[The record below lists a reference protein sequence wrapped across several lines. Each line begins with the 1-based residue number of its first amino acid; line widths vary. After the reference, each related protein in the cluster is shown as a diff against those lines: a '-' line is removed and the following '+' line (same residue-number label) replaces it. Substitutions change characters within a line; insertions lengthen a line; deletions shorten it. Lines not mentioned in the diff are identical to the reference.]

1 MDKRKQIL
9 PVILCGGTGSRL
21 WPLSRETFPKQFCKL
36 LKNSKLSL
44 IQETYERISDIPN
57 LIKPLVV
64 ANEKYRFLVSEH
76 LKAIGCKFFDVI
88 LEQEGRN
95 TCPAI
100 ALAALKAIENG
111 EDPFLLVLSSDHFI
125 KDKFAFQK
133 IINNALENINEEF
146 IYTFGVKPTNP
157 ETGYGYIEIGEKEKN
172 LNTYYRKVSKFVEKP
187 NLEKA
192 QKFIQSEKY
201 LWNSGIF
208 LFKASCILKEI
219 KKYESETFGFCEK
232 SFSKRTIDNDFIRP
246 ETTSFLKCESKPID
260 IAVLEKSSKVHVIS
274 LDLDWSD
281 IGDWN
286 KLWEK
291 SPKDKNSNVF
301 KGNGKVILKD
311 TKNSYIYSQESL
323 FVGIGLED
331 ITVVNTKDALLV
343 ISKKFNHLLKN
354 VVQEIKDI
362 GLKESFSFQKE
373 YRPWGSYSTLNKGD
387 RWHVKEIIVKPQEK
401 LSLQSHFHRSEH
413 WIVVKG
419 TALVEIDGIE
429 KLVRE
434 NESVY
439 VPLGSKHRL
448 SNPGKIDVNL
458 IEVQTGSFLEEED
471 IVRYDD
477 IYGRPS

>member
-1 MDKRKQIL
+1 MNKEMKIL

-21 WPLSRETFPKQFCKL
+21 WPLSRESFPKQFCKL
-36 LKNSKLSL
+36 IKDSKLSL
-44 IQETYERISDIPN
+44 LQETYDRIREIPN
-57 LIKPLVV
+57 LIQPLII
-64 ANEKYRFLVSEH
+64 ANEKYRFLVSEQ
-76 LKAIGCKFFDVI
+76 LKQINCNSFDI
-88 LEQEGRN
+88 LLEEEGRN

-100 ALAALKAIENG
+100 TLAALKAIENG
-111 EDPFLLVLSSDHFI
+111 EDPFLLVLSSDHHI
-125 KDKFAFQK
+125 KDKFAFQE
-133 IINNALENINEEF
+133 IINIGIENVDEEF
-146 IYTFGVKPTNP
+146 IYTFGVKPSNP
-157 ETGYGYIEIGEKEKN
+157 ETGYGYIEVVEKEKN
-172 LNTYYRKVSKFVEKP
+172 LNKYFTKVSKFVEKP
-187 NLEKA
+187 NLENA
-192 QKFIQSEKY
+192 QKFIKSDRY

-208 LFKASCILKEI
+208 LFKASSILSEI
-219 KKYESETFGFCEK
+219 KKYEPETFSLCEE
-232 SFSKRTIDNDFIRP
+232 SFLKRTTDSHFIRP
-246 ETTSFLKCESKPID
+246 DKSNFLKCKSKPID
-260 IAVLEKSSKVHVIS
+260 IAVLEKSSKVHVIN
-274 LDLDWSD
+274 LDLDWCD

-291 SPKDKNSNVF
+291 SPKDQNLNVL
-301 KGNGKVILKD
+301 NGDGKIILEE
-311 TKNSYIYSQESL
+311 TNNSYIYSQESL
-323 FVGIGLED
+323 VVGIGLED
-331 ITVVNTKDALLV
+331 ITLVNTKDALLV

-354 VVQEIKDI
+354 FVQDIKRN
-362 GLKESFSFQKE
+362 GLKESSYFNKE
-373 YRPWGSYSTLNKGD
+373 YRPWGSYSTINKGE

-401 LSLQSHFHRSEH
+401 LSLQSHYHRSEH

>member
-1 MDKRKQIL
+1 MDKETRIL
-9 PVILCGGTGSRL
+9 PIILCGGSGSRL

-36 LKNSKLSL
+36 IKNSKLSL
-44 IQETYERISDIPN
+44 LQETYERIKEIPN
-57 LIKPLVV
+57 LSKPIII

-76 LKAIGCKFFDVI
+76 LKQINCNSFDII

-100 ALAALKAIENG
+100 ALAALKAIDNG
-111 EDPFLLVLSSDHFI
+111 DDPFLLVLSSDHFI
-125 KDKFAFQK
+125 KDKFAFQE
-133 IINNALENINEEF
+133 IIKNGLKSINEDF
-146 IYTFGVKPTNP
+146 IYTFGVKPSNP
-157 ETGYGYIEIGEKEKN
+157 ETGYGYIEVENKELQINPFYK
-172 LNTYYRKVSKFVEKP
+172 KVSKFVEKP
-187 NLEKA
+187 NLENAK
-192 QKFIQSEKY
+192 KFIESDKY

-208 LFKASCILKEI
+208 LFKASCIINEI
-219 KKYESETFGFCEK
+219 KKFEPDTFNLCEK
-232 SFSKRTIDNDFIRP
+232 YFLKRTIDNNFIRP
-246 ETTSFLKCESKPID
+246 EKSSFLKCVSKPID
-260 IAVLEKSSKVHVIS
+260 IAVLEKSAKVHVIS
-274 LDLDWSD
+274 LDLEWTD

-286 KLWEK
+286 KLWER
-291 SPKDKNSNVF
+291 SPKDKNSNVISG
-301 KGNGKVILKD
+301 KGEVIVKG
-311 TKNSYIYSQESL
+311 TKNSYIYSQDSL
-323 FVGIGLED
+323 VVGIGLQD
-331 ITVVNTKDALLV
+331 ITIVNTKDALLIV
-343 ISKKFNHLLKN
+343 SRKFNHLLKD
-354 VVQEIKDI
+354 VVQELKKI
-362 GLKESFSFQKE
+362 GLKESFSFNKE
-373 YRPWGSYSTLNKGD
+373 YRPWGSYSTINKGE

-419 TALVEIDGIE
+419 TALVEIDGVE

-471 IVRYDD
+471 IVRYED